1 MFKRGTL
8 LKLIM
13 MKAEKTIRN
22 HIEEIRQQKIL
33 AASKFFFK
41 QKNYVSHK
49 VWDVRKEN
57 DGSVLLTNYYFN
69 NKQKVLQK
77 VIVQNTI
84 MLFNVLAP
92 VLNSREKTV
101 IQKIEFIVLAYI
113 DLLLEK
119 PDFAAFIL
127 NELLSD
133 SSKIDVI
140 AIKREYLLNSHFML
154 QILEL
159 KKESK
164 NKFNPVQQILN
175 LIGMILLPLAS
186 VRRFANSEITENR
199 RYLVLLEER
208 KKMLPL
214 WTSCMFQQ

>member
-1 MFKRGTL
+1 
-8 LKLIM
+8 M

-22 HIEEIRQQKIL
+22 HIEEIRQQKII
-33 AASKFFFK
+33 AASRFFFK
-41 QKNYVSHK
+41 QKNYASHK

-57 DGSVLLTNYYFN
+57 DGSALLTNYYFN

-140 AIKREYLLNSHFML
+140 AIKREYLLNSYFMM

-175 LIGMILLPLAS
+175 LIGMILLPLAT
-186 VRRFANSEITENR
+186 VKRFANSEITENR

>member
-22 HIEEIRQQKIL
+22 HIEEIRQQKII

-41 QKNYVSHK
+41 QKTYVSHK

-57 DGSVLLTNYYFN
+57 DGSALLTNYYFN

-186 VRRFANSEITENR
+186 VKRFANSEITENR

>member
-1 MFKRGTL
+1 
-8 LKLIM
+8 

-22 HIEEIRQQKIL
+22 HIEEIRQQKII
-33 AASKFFFK
+33 AASRFFFK
-41 QKNYVSHK
+41 QKNYASHK

-57 DGSVLLTNYYFN
+57 DGSSFLTNYYFN

-140 AIKREYLLNSHFML
+140 AIKREYLLNSHFMM

-175 LIGMILLPLAS
+175 LIGMILLPLAT
-186 VRRFANSEITENR
+186 VKRFANSEITENR

>member
-1 MFKRGTL
+1 
-8 LKLIM
+8 

>member
-1 MFKRGTL
+1 
-8 LKLIM
+8 

-22 HIEEIRQQKIL
+22 HIEEIRQQKII
-33 AASKFFFK
+33 AASRFFFK
-41 QKNYVSHK
+41 QKNYASHK

-57 DGSVLLTNYYFN
+57 DGSSFLTNYYFN

-140 AIKREYLLNSHFML
+140 AIKREYLLNSHFMM